1 MRRLERKFS
10 AARAHGLQQRI
21 RLLGGQN
28 EERIRRRLL
37 QLLEQRVLRHGIEIL
52 RMVNDCHTAFAVIRD
67 NGVFRLDLTRQID
80 LEFGLS
86 FVHDH
91 QIRVHTLL
99 HLAARQTA
107 SARMTA
113 RAFA

>member
-1 MRRLERKFS
+1 
-10 AARAHGLQQRI
+10 
-21 RLLGGQN
+21 
-28 EERIRRRLL
+28 
-37 QLLEQRVLRHGIEIL
+37 
-52 RMVNDCHTAFAVIRD
+52 MVNDCHTAFAVVWD

-99 HLAARQTA
+99 HLAARQTV

-113 RAFA
+113 LAFA

>member
-1 MRRLERKFS
+1 
-10 AARAHGLQQRI
+10 
-21 RLLGGQN
+21 
-28 EERIRRRLL
+28 
-37 QLLEQRVLRHGIEIL
+37 
-52 RMVNDCHTAFAVIRD
+52 MVNDCHTAFAVVRD

-80 LEFGLS
+80 LEFGLA

-113 RAFA
+113 CAFA